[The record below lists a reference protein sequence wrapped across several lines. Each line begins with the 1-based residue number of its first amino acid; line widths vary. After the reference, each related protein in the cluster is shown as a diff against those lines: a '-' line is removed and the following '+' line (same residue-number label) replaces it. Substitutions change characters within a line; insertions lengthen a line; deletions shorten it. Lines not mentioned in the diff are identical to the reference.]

1 MDLVRDRRRAVIL
14 NRDIADV
21 RSSRERTRKALDATV
36 RRVAQIAP
44 LSFWATRE
52 REAASENRKA
62 TGATNEWMH
71 RIIDTFGRKLDTA
84 IDSIKK
90 VGTQVLSSNVEEMAD
105 KALFRMSVASP

>member
-1 MDLVRDRRRAVIL
+1 MDLVRDRRCAVIL

-21 RSSRERTRKALDATV
+21 RSSRERTRKALEATV
-36 RRVAQIAP
+36 RQVVQIAP
-44 LSFWATRE
+44 LSFWATRDV
-52 REAASENRKA
+52 EAASENRKA

-105 KALFRMSVASP
+105 KAIFRTPVVSP